1 MKHGRNV
8 LEPKNQ
14 RYFYSK
20 RGMDS
25 VQAHRLTLRDLYLA
39 RSRIAE
45 IARRT
50 PLVFS
55 DMLSQRTGRN
65 VWLKLETQQLTGAFK
80 IRGAAN
86 KLMSLSAHERARGVI
101 AVSTGNH
108 GRALAYVGRELG
120 IRVVI
125 CVPSLVLPH
134 KVDAMRSLGAEIV
147 VHGAS
152 QDEAEVHAAELE
164 QRDGLVGVSPFDDP
178 LVIAG
183 QGTIGLEILEDL
195 PLVDT
200 VVVPLSGGGLM
211 GGIALAMKAADPS
224 IRTIGVSMAR
234 GPVMI
239 ESVRQGRVVQLPEE
253 PTLADSLMGGIGL
266 ENRYT
271 FNLIRTTVDDYVVL
285 NEDEIA
291 AAMVYALR
299 TERLVVEGGGAV
311 AFGAVLHDKL
321 DNAGQHIVVVVSGGN
336 VDVSKLLELAVD

>member
-1 MKHGRNV
+1 
-8 LEPKNQ
+8 
-14 RYFYSK
+14 
-20 RGMDS
+20 
-25 VQAHRLTLRDLYLA
+25 
-39 RSRIAE
+39 
-45 IARRT
+45 
-50 PLVFS
+50 
-55 DMLSQRTGRN
+55 
-65 VWLKLETQQLTGAFK
+65 
-80 IRGAAN
+80 
-86 KLMSLSAHERARGVI
+86 
-101 AVSTGNH
+101 
-108 GRALAYVGRELG
+108 
-120 IRVVI
+120 
-125 CVPSLVLPH
+125 
-134 KVDAMRSLGAEIV
+134 
-147 VHGAS
+147 
-152 QDEAEVHAAELE
+152 
-164 QRDGLVGVSPFDDP
+164 
-178 LVIAG
+178 
-183 QGTIGLEILEDL
+183 
-195 PLVDT
+195 
-200 VVVPLSGGGLM
+200 M

-321 DNAGQHIVVVVSGGN
+321 DNAGQHIVVVISGGN